1 MMTEDMDMTPSE
13 TASHPSRP
21 VHTSAVQTSA
31 VQTSASDTSGYVD
44 WGFAKATG
52 RRLVP
57 AGPKV
62 TVGQAAEL
70 VAALRSAAQRSR
82 GPVAETARMHSPA
95 GSSPVLIVDRP
106 GWIDANVD
114 SLQSMLEPV
123 VAAML
128 AKRKSPAKLAG
139 LGENMAKLGG
149 IVPGTGADLVKD
161 LGGKVTGAEAGALMS
176 FLASKVLG
184 QYDLA
189 PDGTPRLLLV
199 APNVLQTETE
209 IGVDPA
215 DFRLWVCLHEETH
228 RVQFTAVPWLRQH
241 VIDSARRLS
250 IDIAP
255 DPEQL
260 GAMIRQLA
268 HNLPDALRSG
278 GNGLTDLFATPA
290 QRAQIARVTAIMSLL
305 EGHADVVMDDVGP
318 AVVPSV
324 EHIRARFGQ
333 RRKAVGGVD
342 KLLRRL
348 LGLEAKMRQYRD
360 GAVFVRAVTDKV
372 GTDGFNAVWTSPE
385 TLPLPEEIENPS
397 IWVQRV
403 HG

>member
-1 MMTEDMDMTPSE
+1 MTSSE
-13 TASHPSRP
+13 MVPQPANVPQPDNTE
-21 VHTSAVQTSA
+21 
-31 VQTSASDTSGYVD
+31 TSGFVD

-52 RRLVP
+52 HLLVQ
-57 AGPKV
+57 AGPRV
-62 TVGQAAEL
+62 MPDQAAEV
-70 VAALRSAAQRSR
+70 VASLRAAAERSR
-82 GPVAETARMHSPA
+82 GPVAETARMHAPEGA
-95 GSSPVLIVDRP
+95 SPVLIVDRP

-123 VAAML
+123 IKAMM
-128 AKRKSPAKLAG
+128 AKRKTVSLASP
-139 LGENMAKLGG
+139 
-149 IVPGTGADLVKD
+149 LVMGV
-161 LGGKVTGAEAGALMS
+161 GGKVTGAEVGSLTA
-176 FLASKVLG
+176 FLASKILG

-189 PDGTPRLLLV
+189 PDGSPRLLLV
-199 APNVLQTETE
+199 APNVLHTETE
-209 IGVDPA
+209 LGVDPA
-215 DFRLWVCLHEETH
+215 DFRLWICLHEETH

-241 VIDSARRLS
+241 VIDSARKLS
-250 IDIAP
+250 LDLAP

-260 GAMIRQLA
+260 GQQLVRIA
-268 HNLPDALRSG
+268 QNLPDALRSG
-278 GNGLTDLFATPA
+278 GNGLADIFATPQ

-324 EHIRARFGQ
+324 EYIRTRFQ
-333 RRKAVGGVD
+333 ERREDIGGVD
-342 KLLRRL
+342 KILRRL

-397 IWVQRV
+397 AWVARV

>member
-1 MMTEDMDMTPSE
+1 MGMMTSSE
-13 TASHPSRP
+13 PASRP
-21 VHTSAVQTSA
+21 SGENNP
-31 VQTSASDTSGYVD
+31 SGYVD
-44 WGFAKATG
+44 WDFAKATG

-62 TVGQAAEL
+62 TAAQAAA
-70 VAALRSAAQRSR
+70 VVVALRSAAQRSR
-82 GPVAETARMHSPA
+82 GPVAETARMHSPE
-95 GSSPVLIVDRP
+95 GSRPVLVVDRA

-128 AKRKSPAKLAG
+128 AKRKSPQPAS
-139 LGENMAKLGG
+139 N
-149 IVPGTGADLVKD
+149 LVQGV
-161 LGGKVTGAEAGALMS
+161 GGKVTGAEAGALMS
-176 FLASKVLG
+176 FLASKILG

-199 APNVLQTETE
+199 APNVLHTETE
-209 IGVDPA
+209 MGVDPS

-241 VIDSARRLS
+241 VIDSARQLS
-250 IDIAP
+250 LDLAP
-255 DPEQL
+255 DPEKL
-260 GAMIRQLA
+260 GDTIRKLA
-268 HNLPDALRSG
+268 ENLPDALRSG
-278 GNGLTDLFATPA
+278 GNGLTDIFATPE
-290 QRAQIARVTAIMSLL
+290 QRAQIAKVTAIMSLL
-305 EGHADVVMDDVGP
+305 EGHADVVMDAVGP

-324 EHIRARFGQ
+324 ERIRARFQQ
-333 RRKAVGGVD
+333 RRKDVGGID
-342 KLLRRL
+342 KILRRL

-372 GTDGFNAVWTSPE
+372 GTDGFNAVWTSPQ
-385 TLPLPEEIENPS
+385 TLPLPEEIENPAS
-397 IWVQRV
+397 WVQRI

>member
-1 MMTEDMDMTPSE
+1 MMTEDMDMMTSSE
-13 TASHPSRP
+13 TASEPSGP
-21 VHTSAVQTSA
+21 VDTGSTADTRSTVE
-31 VQTSASDTSGYVD
+31 TSGYVD

-62 TVGQAAEL
+62 TAVEAAEI
-70 VAALRSAAQRSR
+70 VADLRSAAARSR

-95 GSSPVLIVDRP
+95 DSSPVVIVDRP
-106 GWIDANVD
+106 GWIDANID

-128 AKRKSPAKLAG
+128 AKRKSPAKLGGNGGNTASH
-139 LGENMAKLGG
+139 AKL
-149 IVPGTGADLVKD
+149 GADLVKD
-161 LGGKVTGAEAGALMS
+161 LGGKATGAEAGALMS

-199 APNVLQTETE
+199 APNVLHTETE

-241 VIDSARRLS
+241 VIDSARQLS
-250 IDIAP
+250 VDLAP

-260 GAMIRQLA
+260 GDTIRTLA
-268 HNLPDALRSG
+268 QNFPDALRSG
-278 GNGLTDLFATPA
+278 GNGLADLFATPA
-290 QRAQIARVTAIMSLL
+290 QRAQIAKVTAIMSLL

-324 EHIRARFGQ
+324 AHIRARFQQ
-333 RRKAVGGVD
+333 RRHNVGGAD
-342 KLLRRL
+342 KILRRL

-372 GTDGFNAVWTSPE
+372 GTDGFNAVWTSSE
-385 TLPLPEEIENPS
+385 TLPLPEEIENPPA
-397 IWVQRV
+397 WVKRV

>member
-1 MMTEDMDMTPSE
+1 MMTSSELAAQPSGRVD
-13 TASHPSRP
+13 P
-21 VHTSAVQTSA
+21 
-31 VQTSASDTSGYVD
+31 SGYVD

-62 TVGQAAEL
+62 TPAQAAEV
-70 VAALRSAAQRSR
+70 VAALRRAAERSR
-82 GPVAETARMHSPA
+82 GPVAETARMHSPE

-114 SLQSMLEPV
+114 SLKSMLEPV

-128 AKRKSPAKLAG
+128 AKRKTSAQ
-139 LGENMAKLGG
+139 
-149 IVPGTGADLVKD
+149 PGSNLVQGV
-161 LGGKVTGAEAGALMS
+161 GGKVTGAEAGALMS
-176 FLASKVLG
+176 FLASKILG

-199 APNVLQTETE
+199 APNVLHTETE

-241 VIDSARRLS
+241 VIDSARQLS
-250 IDIAP
+250 LDLAP

-260 GAMIRQLA
+260 GETIRKLA
-268 HNLPDALRSG
+268 QNLPDALRSG
-278 GNGLTDLFATPA
+278 GNGLTDIFATPQ

-324 EHIRARFGQ
+324 EHIRARFQQ
-333 RRKAVGGVD
+333 RRREVGGVD
-342 KLLRRL
+342 KILRRL

-385 TLPLPEEIENPS
+385 TLPLPAEIENPAT
-397 IWVQRV
+397 WVQRV

>member
-1 MMTEDMDMTPSE
+1 MTSSDL
-13 TASHPSRP
+13 ASQPTGKP
-21 VHTSAVQTSA
+21 
-31 VQTSASDTSGYVD
+31 DTSGYID
-44 WGFAKATG
+44 WDFAKATG
-52 RRLVP
+52 RRLVQ
-57 AGPKV
+57 AGPVV
-62 TVGQAAEL
+62 TPAQASVVVEE
-70 VAALRSAAQRSR
+70 LRSAAQRSR
-82 GPVAETARMHSPA
+82 VPVAETARMHSPA

-123 VAAML
+123 VAAMI
-128 AKRKSPAKLAG
+128 AKRRGPALPAS
-139 LGENMAKLGG
+139 A
-149 IVPGTGADLVKD
+149 LVQGV
-161 LGGKVTGAEAGALMS
+161 GGKVTGAEAGALMS

-199 APNVLQTETE
+199 APNVLQAESE
-209 IGVDPA
+209 MAVDPL

-241 VIDSARRLS
+241 VIDSARQLS
-250 IDIAP
+250 LDLAP

-260 GAMIRQLA
+260 GDTIRKLA
-268 HNLPDALRSG
+268 ENLPDALRSG
-278 GNGLTDLFATPA
+278 GNGLTDIFATPE
-290 QRAQIARVTAIMSLL
+290 QRVQIAKVTAIMSLL

-324 EHIRARFGQ
+324 DQIRARFQ
-333 RRKAVGGVD
+333 ERRREVGGFD
-342 KLLRRL
+342 KILRRL

-360 GAVFVRAVTDKV
+360 GAAFVRAVTAKV
-372 GTDGFNAVWTSPE
+372 GTDGFNEVWTSPQ
-385 TLPLPEEIENPS
+385 TLPMPEEIENPS
-397 IWVQRV
+397 RWVQRI

>member
-1 MMTEDMDMTPSE
+1 MGKMTSSDL
-13 TASHPSRP
+13 ASRP
-21 VHTSAVQTSA
+21 TGKP
-31 VQTSASDTSGYVD
+31 DTSGYVD
-44 WGFAKATG
+44 WDFAKATG
-52 RRLVP
+52 RRLVQ
-57 AGPKV
+57 AGPVV
-62 TVGQAAEL
+62 TPAQATAVVE
-70 VAALRSAAQRSR
+70 ALRSAAQRSR
-82 GPVAETARMHSPA
+82 IPVAETARMHSPT

-123 VAAML
+123 IAAMI
-128 AKRKSPAKLAG
+128 AKRRGPAQPAS
-139 LGENMAKLGG
+139 A
-149 IVPGTGADLVKD
+149 VVQAV
-161 LGGKVTGAEAGALMS
+161 GGKVTGAEAGALMS
-176 FLASKVLG
+176 FLATKVLG

-199 APNVLQTETE
+199 APNVLQAETE
-209 IGVDPA
+209 MGVDPL

-241 VIDSARRLS
+241 VIDSARQLS
-250 IDIAP
+250 LDLAP

-260 GAMIRQLA
+260 GDTIRKLA
-268 HNLPDALRSG
+268 ENLPDALRSG
-278 GNGLTDLFATPA
+278 GNGLTDIFATPE
-290 QRAQIARVTAIMSLL
+290 QRVQIAKVTAIMSLL

-324 EHIRARFGQ
+324 DRIRARFQ
-333 RRKAVGGVD
+333 ERRKEVGGFD
-342 KLLRRL
+342 KILRRL

-360 GAVFVRAVTDKV
+360 GAAFVRAVTAKV
-372 GTDGFNAVWTSPE
+372 GTDGFNEVWTSPQ

-397 IWVQRV
+397 RWVQRI